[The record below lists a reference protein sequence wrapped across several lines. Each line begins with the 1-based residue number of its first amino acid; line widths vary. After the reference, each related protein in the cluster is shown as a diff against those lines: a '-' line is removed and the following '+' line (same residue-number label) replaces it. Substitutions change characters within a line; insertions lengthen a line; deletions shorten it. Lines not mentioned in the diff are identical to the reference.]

1 MSDLRT
7 QLTGIY
13 KRNGELTPQIV
24 VDEARPVDAPLH
36 SHFEWDD
43 GIAGEKYRLTQAASL
58 IRVVRTE
65 FTSEKSGEK
74 KFIRAFS
81 SLHES
86 GENDSVGKYMPT
98 EEILE
103 DPTRKAILLRNM
115 QRDISALKNRYGHLV
130 EFAAMMRDAIGEDDA
145 E

>member
-13 KRNGELTPQIV
+13 QQHGELTPQIV

-36 SHFEWDD
+36 SRFEWDND
-43 GIAGEKYRLTQAASL
+43 IAGEKYRLSQAAQL
-58 IRVVRTE
+58 IRAVRIE
-65 FTSEKSGEK
+65 YTSPGSEEK

-81 SLHES
+81 SLRES
-86 GENDSVGKYMPT
+86 SEDAETTGYAPT

-103 DPTRKAILLRNM
+103 NPVTRKILLRNM
-115 QRDISALKNRYGHLV
+115 ERDITDLKRKYGHLA
-130 EFAAMMRDAIGEDDA
+130 EFAQMMRDEFGGEA
-145 E
+145 VA